1 MKRKPKGATTID
13 KPKKK
18 ALPKGGKKLPPKVK
32 IERKSKAVDM
42 TKYIKISSNE
52 SSEKF
57 KELGDRVQR
66 KELKWA
72 YFATENSIGMHY
84 YLILNVNK

>member
-1 MKRKPKGATTID
+1 
-13 KPKKK
+13 
-18 ALPKGGKKLPPKVK
+18 
-32 IERKSKAVDM
+32 M